1 MKNDREQN
9 RNGDKEVALVTRS
22 LMELEEYEESW
33 LTSPPFTLSW
43 GTAAETTDLELGRK
57 RRWWVCF
64 WTC

>member
-33 LTSPPFTLSW
+33 LTSPPFTLS
-43 GTAAETTDLELGRK
+43 
-57 RRWWVCF
+57 
-64 WTC
+64 